1 MRLDRPI
8 ALALLG
14 LCGLCDAAPVRT
26 PHECTQVDLARS
38 NLAPADADAVLRLY
52 RSITDTEGAREA

>member
-1 MRLDRPI
+1 MRLDRSI
-8 ALALLG
+8 ALALLS
-14 LCGLCDAAPVRT
+14 LCGLCHAAPVRT

-52 RSITDTEGAREA
+52 RSITDTEGVREA